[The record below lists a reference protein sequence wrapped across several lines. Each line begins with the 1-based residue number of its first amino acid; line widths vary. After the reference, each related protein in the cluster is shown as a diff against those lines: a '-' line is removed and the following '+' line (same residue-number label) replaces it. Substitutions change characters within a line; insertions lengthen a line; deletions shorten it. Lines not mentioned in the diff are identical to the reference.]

1 MSEQLPYYCTKEGI
15 QPPWFNKKGHFD
27 PKRYDASIPFTPR
40 GTTYSLPLNPNK
52 QFENPYDL
60 DNLRIIEPAEV
71 QRALRE
77 LEEANVVQP
86 RPSVCVLAT
95 GGTIASAM
103 SKEGELVASVDIQ
116 TIFDFVGRFYRL
128 TYNYAAFSFP
138 QLIDSSQ
145 MKLDY
150 DSDMVIAMSYIWK
163 KMSPPLRKNF
173 RGFLLTHG
181 TDTYGPS
188 LTRVSQML
196 GSNLDFS
203 VGGVCAQ
210 ETIEFSFT
218 DVADNVGRAVATLER
233 LYEVGRK
240 AVYGYAGGSAGGAY
254 TPSGMLKISD
264 TDVLAFSSPAMD
276 LIIDASNTHRARV
289 INLPFFDSYS
299 LVKHPQLDT
308 FHPLI
313 LRGFV
318 NSRIIEAQ
326 MDIPPDEYTKS
337 IVGLDENVI
346 AVIAKTYGSF
356 TFDESQVDGIVRGVK
371 ERNMVLFATNPFP
384 TGSIEHRYSPA
395 LYLMKSGAIP
405 LHMMPHAAA
414 VKLLYLEAVFGG
426 NKELIEASMTSNNQ
440 VGEQP
445 KIWEPRPLS
454 ENLFAR
460 IRSMGQPR
468 ESIPE
473 QELEVNP

>member
-1 MSEQLPYYCTKEGI
+1 
-15 QPPWFNKKGHFD
+15 
-27 PKRYDASIPFTPR
+27 
-40 GTTYSLPLNPNK
+40 
-52 QFENPYDL
+52 
-60 DNLRIIEPAEV
+60 
-71 QRALRE
+71 
-77 LEEANVVQP
+77 
-86 RPSVCVLAT
+86 
-95 GGTIASAM
+95 
-103 SKEGELVASVDIQ
+103 
-116 TIFDFVGRFYRL
+116 
-128 TYNYAAFSFP
+128 
-138 QLIDSSQ
+138 
-145 MKLDY
+145 
-150 DSDMVIAMSYIWK
+150 
-163 KMSPPLRKNF
+163 
-173 RGFLLTHG
+173 
-181 TDTYGPS
+181 
-188 LTRVSQML
+188 
-196 GSNLDFS
+196 
-203 VGGVCAQ
+203 
-210 ETIEFSFT
+210 
-218 DVADNVGRAVATLER
+218 
-233 LYEVGRK
+233 
-240 AVYGYAGGSAGGAY
+240 
-254 TPSGMLKISD
+254 
-264 TDVLAFSSPAMD
+264 
-276 LIIDASNTHRARV
+276 
-289 INLPFFDSYS
+289 
-299 LVKHPQLDT
+299 
-308 FHPLI
+308 